1 MESILI
7 SIRPEWCE
15 LILAGKKTIEIR
27 KTMPKIKAPFKCYI
41 YETKGIY
48 MPQLIDSR
56 FKFQGVGKVIGEFIC
71 DYIDEYQAEFTDLNI
86 YDSLDNNV
94 CQNTISKIIGYN
106 EDDDVEERQY
116 ITGNEEEN
124 PDDCELLKNSCLTFN
139 ELRQYIGETFYDKSF
154 YGYHISDL
162 KIYDEPKELS
172 HFIKPGYEE
181 METLEDTLCNYC
193 SPTEYGTHKSST
205 SPISGVWFCEGRW
218 CESSY
223 KKYLEKEFSLKHP
236 PQSWCYVEEC
246 V

>member
-1 MESILI
+1 MYSYCDDR
-7 SIRPEWCE
+7 SHN
-15 LILAGKKTIEIR
+15 A
-27 KTMPKIKAPFKCYI
+27 FDKC
-41 YETKGIY
+41 
-48 MPQLIDSR
+48 LN
-56 FKFQGVGKVIGEFIC
+56 GKVIGEFVC

-86 YDSLDNNV
+86 YDSLDKNV
-94 CQNTISKIIGYN
+94 CQNTISKIIGYD

-162 KIYDEPKELS
+162 KIYDEPKGLG

-193 SPTEYGTHKSST
+193 SQTEYGIHKSGT
-205 SPISGVWFCEGRW
+205 SPISGGWFCEGRW

-223 KKYLEKEFSLKHP
+223 KEYLEKEFSLKHP